1 METYTG
7 FAPINYNNS
16 SDEYICN
23 TDNYPYVTNTMETIE
38 SINNNIDIQ
47 YLDKDKNNKL
57 FSIKSD
63 LLEYLRKNYK
73 IEKKDDFIGKNL
85 VSEFD
90 NFMKYFSLKQ
100 NELLKA
106 EKELMEEMKS
116 NKDDLKQM
124 DSLIVYYDNLSKKY
138 DEDDKST
145 IECMEK
151 LAENIKKN
159 SRINEINE
167 TYILRKNEMMQYL
180 DIIKYLNKANLGN
193 TCSICLTNNVDIYF
207 NPCGHT
213 TCEECYK
220 KQVESSNSQDMENKC
235 VFCRKVIFN
244 TNKLYYI

>member
-63 LLEYLRKNYK
+63 LLEYLRKDYK
-73 IEKKDDFIGKNL
+73 IEKKEDFIGKNL
-85 VSEFD
+85 INEFD

-106 EKELMEEMKS
+106 
-116 NKDDLKQM
+116 
-124 DSLIVYYDNLSKKY
+124 
-138 DEDDKST
+138 
-145 IECMEK
+145 
-151 LAENIKKN
+151 
-159 SRINEINE
+159 
-167 TYILRKNEMMQYL
+167 
-180 DIIKYLNKANLGN
+180 
-193 TCSICLTNNVDIYF
+193 
-207 NPCGHT
+207 
-213 TCEECYK
+213 
-220 KQVESSNSQDMENKC
+220 
-235 VFCRKVIFN
+235 
-244 TNKLYYI
+244 